1 MEVPYPI
8 RPYFMGVSP
17 YIGLKTRPYIW
28 HLQCPHR
35 RLVKLP
41 GPTRGA
47 AETVLIGLKS
57 LPPERAVGLGRR
69 ARAVEMLFPFHQM
82 FVEMIR

>member
-1 MEVPYPI
+1 MVEQVEQVEQVEEVEQ
-8 RPYFMGVSP
+8 VE
-17 YIGLKTRPYIW
+17 
-28 HLQCPHR
+28 HLPFWAPNVPS

-57 LPPERAVGLGRR
+57 LPPERWGGGGQGALGWGR
-69 ARAVEMLFPFHQM
+69 
-82 FVEMIR
+82 